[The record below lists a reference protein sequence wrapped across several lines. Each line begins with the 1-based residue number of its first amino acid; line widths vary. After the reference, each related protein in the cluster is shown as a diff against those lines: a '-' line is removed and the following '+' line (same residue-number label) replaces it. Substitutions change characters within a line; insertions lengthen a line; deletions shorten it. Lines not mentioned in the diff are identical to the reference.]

1 MRPIARNLHAG
12 IAWLLVAVLVFQVW
26 LAGRGVFESP
36 TIFITHRDVGYMI
49 SILPVVLLVLGFL
62 GGMGRRVAIMAAV
75 ILGLVILQSV
85 FVAFRTSNPA
95 IAALHPVNAFLIL
108 LVAVLLA
115 RESWGM
121 RIAAA

>member
-95 IAALHPVNAFLIL
+95 MAALHPVNAFLIL